1 MNRYLKTL
9 FVLVTFTV
17 LAGCGGGGDGS
28 SFTVNRSWEGTTY
41 SCPTQ
46 ATFDVCRAGD
56 CAQCTCT
63 VGCTANVA
71 KAKLKVTLEPATL
84 AVDQPGTLTLALG
97 NSATV
102 NQTVSFTLN
111 YPMGQVSYSTMS
123 FSAPCTTPVL
133 SVGGQ
138 NLTATVVV
146 PANTNS
152 CTFEVQKRFTTAASP
167 VQLILTGLDKVELDG
182 SLPNITVTP

>member
-9 FVLVTFTV
+9 FALVALTI
-17 LAGCGGGGDGS
+17 LAACGGGDSS
-28 SFTVNRSWEGTTY
+28 SFTVNRSWEGTNY

-63 VGCTANVA
+63 MGCSANAA
-71 KAKLKVTLEPATL
+71 KVKLKVTLALATL

-97 NSATV
+97 NSAAV

-111 YPMGQVSYSTMS
+111 YPVGQVSYSTLS

-133 SVGGQ
+133 SVAGQ
-138 NLTATVVV
+138 SFNATVVV
-146 PANTNS
+146 PANTSS

-167 VQLILTGLDKVELDG
+167 VQLTLIDLDKVELEG
-182 SLPNITVTP
+182 SLPSVTVTS